1 MGMSWAYGPSQRDDD
16 ASLAVIR
23 RAIDLGVTLIDT
35 SDLYGPFTNEELV
48 GKAIA
53 RRRDEVVVAT
63 KCGLVDAREGRLR
76 RDGRPENIRAAC
88 DGSLRR
94 LRVETID
101 LYQLHRVDDR
111 VPLEDTWGAMGEL
124 VEKGKVLALGLSEV
138 GVEQAELAASIHPVA
153 SVQSELSLWSR
164 GPLGE
169 VLPWCRSH
177 GVGFL
182 AFSPLGRGFLTG
194 RYPTPEAFDEGD
206 WRRGNPRFAEEAMV
220 ANAAIVE
227 RVSAVAEGVGA
238 TPAQVCLAW
247 ILAQGPSV
255 VPIPGTQRLA
265 YLEENLEA
273 AEVALTVEARSAL
286 DDLPDA
292 VGARY

>member
-1 MGMSWAYGPSQRDDD
+1 MGMSWAYGPSQRDDQV
-16 ASLAVIR
+16 SLAVIR

-63 KCGLVDAREGRLR
+63 KCGLVDVLEGRPG
-76 RDGRPENIRAAC
+76 RDGRPTNVRSAC

-94 LRVETID
+94 LGVDVID
-101 LYQLHRVDDR
+101 LYQLHRVDAK
-111 VPLEDTWGAMGEL
+111 VPLEDTWGAMSEL

-138 GVEQAELAASIHPVA
+138 SVEQVELASSIHPVA

-164 GPLGE
+164 DPLDQ

-194 RYPTPEAFDEGD
+194 RYASPEAFDAAD
-206 WRRGNPRFAEEAMV
+206 WRRRTPRFAEEAMT
-220 ANAAIVE
+220 ANVAIVE
-227 RVSAVAEGVGA
+227 RVVEVAQGLGA
-238 TPAQVCLAW
+238 TPAQVSLAW
-247 ILAQGPSV
+247 VLAQGPSV
-255 VPIPGTQRLA
+255 VPIPGTKRLA

-273 AEVALTVEARSAL
+273 AEVALTVPARSAL

-292 VGARY
+292 VGARF